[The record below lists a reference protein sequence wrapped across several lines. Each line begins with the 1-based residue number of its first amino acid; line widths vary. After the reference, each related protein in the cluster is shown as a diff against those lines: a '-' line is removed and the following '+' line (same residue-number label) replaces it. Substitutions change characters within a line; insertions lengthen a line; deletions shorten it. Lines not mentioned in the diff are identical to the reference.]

1 MGYGNY
7 WNIKCWSM
15 EKHKIVL
22 FTFLHAFLLFVN
34 TSYCQTFTESDVKR
48 LSEQANR
55 QIKGVVLGNGIK
67 ARGCIS
73 VARTLI
79 YQYDVT
85 ENWEA
90 PNNIKDEIISNL
102 KTSGDAK
109 TFSSQNID
117 VSFYYYKGNSIS
129 KKVTIK
135 SNEFSTFNSSLGE
148 YISLNNHPKA
158 KGVNLKIK
166 APVGWEV
173 KEGNRPNI
181 VKMFVNDG
189 NTYLIL
195 IKNNVTFYSRKQI
208 REMFKEEK
216 SLKEFVQEASSFLK
230 NTQIIDHS
238 VVTVDNYPAIQF
250 KVKGKM
256 ERTGLIFSVI
266 LKNWVVFYE
275 DKIVFFQ
282 SMGID
287 NNEFRALEQVYNQ
300 ITNSII
306 FPDQYN

>member
-1 MGYGNY
+1 
-7 WNIKCWSM
+7 M

-22 FTFLHAFLLFVN
+22 FTFLIKFLLFVN
-34 TSYCQTFTESDVKR
+34 TSYCQTFSESDIKK
-48 LSEQANR
+48 LSHRVNR
-55 QIKGVVLGNGIK
+55 QIKGVVLGDGIK
-67 ARGCIS
+67 VRGCIS
-73 VARTLI
+73 LGRTLI

-85 ENWEA
+85 ENWTA

-109 TFSSQNID
+109 TFFSQNID
-117 VSFYYYKGNSIS
+117 VNFYYYKGNSIS
-129 KKVTIK
+129 KKVSIK
-135 SNEFSTFNSSLGE
+135 SNEFSIFNFPLGE
-148 YISLNNHPKA
+148 YISINNHPKA

-208 REMFKEEK
+208 QDMFKEEK
-216 SLKEFVQEASSFLK
+216 NMKEFVQEASSFLK
-230 NTQIIDHS
+230 NPQIIDHS
-238 VVTVDNYPAIQF
+238 IVTIDNYTAVQF
-250 KVKGKM
+250 KVKGKI
-256 ERTGLIFSVI
+256 ERTGIIFSVI
-266 LKNWVVFYE
+266 FKSWVVFYE

-282 SMGID
+282 SVGTD
-287 NNEFRALEQVYNQ
+287 NDEFKSLEKVYAQ